1 MARILVV
8 EDDVLV
14 GRSVSRLIGTEHH
27 VTVLHDVDVALELS
41 RMEEFDLVISD
52 IIMPRK
58 NGMDLYAAFVERG
71 IADRIVFLTG
81 AALSEKV
88 RDFLSKV
95 PNRWLEKPCSREQL
109 LEVVKSELARER
121 APFETISGVRKLT

>member
-27 VTVLHDVDVALELS
+27 VTVLHDVEVALELT

-52 IIMPRK
+52 IVMPRK
-58 NGMDLYAAFVERG
+58 NGMDLHAAFVERG
-71 IADRIVFLTG
+71 ISDRIVFLTG
-81 AALSEKV
+81 AALSENV
-88 RDFLSKV
+88 RNFLSRI
-95 PNRWLEKPCSREQL
+95 PNRWLEKPCSREAL
-109 LEVVKSELARER
+109 LELVNTELAREH
-121 APFETISGVRKLT
+121 APFETISGLRKLT